1 MKLFQILHL
10 FKIHALVYHVE
21 LINITSLT
29 NEVATRE
36 IIKTIGVLFNL
47 IYGLKFAKHEP

>member
-10 FKIHALVYHVE
+10 FKIHASVYHVE
-21 LINITSLT
+21 LINITFLT

>member
-1 MKLFQILHL
+1 M

-21 LINITSLT
+21 LINITFLT
-29 NEVATRE
+29 DEVATRE

-47 IYGLKFAKHEP
+47 IYGLKFTKHEH